1 MTKRVAWFTGK
12 ASSGAVTPHKVYDVF
27 NEDGDSFN
35 LKDDTGDTR
44 FCLKQGCAHI
54 CYKDWVFA
62 DVVEV
67 GMKADT
73 IVKPK
78 KSKKWSEWRKHT
90 TGNVPKEL
98 EGDDIVKVKLRNL
111 PKGNPF
117 TVGTGCWVECGDYT
131 IMEYKVKLNGKEKAK
146 KWSDWLPNITGNKPV
161 GLSYG
166 QKVKVKWDDGDVFE
180 DFAGITAWYISKD
193 APNIT
198 HYKVKLKD
206 VSEDAPK
213 DQEKPKS
220 KWTKNTGAMPVKGDV
235 AVMMKFS
242 DNTIDRTQAQE
253 YSWDFGQ
260 SRKIVKW
267 RLAD

>member
-1 MTKRVAWFTGK
+1 MFSWRNEMTKRVAWFTGK

-131 IMEYKVKLNGKEKAK
+131 IMEYKVKL
-146 KWSDWLPNITGNKPV
+146 
-161 GLSYG
+161 
-166 QKVKVKWDDGDVFE
+166 
-180 DFAGITAWYISKD
+180 
-193 APNIT
+193 
-198 HYKVKLKD
+198 KD
-206 VSEDAPK
+206 VPTNDSK
-213 DQEKPKS
+213 YSSKVQEKPKS
-220 KWTKNTGAMPVKGDV
+220 KWTKNTGVLPVDSDIEVEFKRRDGDKDKDEAGECDWRV
-235 AVMMKFS
+235 
-242 DNTIDRTQAQE
+242 Q
-253 YSWDFGQ
+253 GQ
-260 SRKIVKW
+260 DYDIIKW
-267 RLAD
+267 RLVD

>member
-44 FCLKQGCAHI
+44 FCCKQGCAHI
-54 CYKDWVFA
+54 CHKDWVFA

-131 IMEYKVKLNGKEKAK
+131 IMEYKVKL
-146 KWSDWLPNITGNKPV
+146 
-161 GLSYG
+161 
-166 QKVKVKWDDGDVFE
+166 
-180 DFAGITAWYISKD
+180 
-193 APNIT
+193 
-198 HYKVKLKD
+198 KD
-206 VSEDAPK
+206 VPTNDSK
-213 DQEKPKS
+213 YSSKVQEKPKS
-220 KWTKNTGAMPVKGDV
+220 KWTKNTGVCPVDSDV
-235 AVMMKFS
+235 KVEFKRRDGEKFIS
-242 DNTIDRTQAQE
+242 LAEECDWVLNDNYWNI
-253 YSWDFGQ
+253 
-260 SRKIVKW
+260 IKW